1 MYTGN
6 SKLMRFFSLL
16 FKGSFSF
23 QMDLFYLFYF
33 ENCFISFLGILSY
46 FQKGISTQN
55 DPFRFVNV
63 FFLYWNKLFLLF
75 CRNIVQLNNASVN

>member
-1 MYTGN
+1 
-6 SKLMRFFSLL
+6 MRFFFTFVQGFL
-16 FKGSFSF
+16 FVSN
-23 QMDLFYLFYF
+23 LFYLFYF

-46 FQKGISTQN
+46 FQGGISAQN
-55 DPFRFVNV
+55 DPFRFVND